1 MFCDKCGAL
10 LQDDEI
16 YCHSCGANMM
26 VAQAQFK
33 KLNTGT
39 GNEPG
44 TQKPASRVQPART
57 VNAPQPAQQARPIKT
72 AVPAA
77 QAAQVAP
84 VAPAAPVASAVQDA
98 PAAQI
103 KSVALDKPGN
113 PAASKS
119 TGTVKPTAPKAPG
132 TAKVAA
138 PQTPVTAKPADTA
151 VSTNPAG
158 NVRKA
163 PQTVPMSYGEDSMP
177 EVGADTLE
185 KYYNSLY
192 HGEEGSRKR
201 VTLSP
206 GIDDAKITGKS
217 DARLPSLGNSDDR
230 ALSPVRPIHIINFT
244 PLKVTLKILALVLAL
259 VIAAGAV
266 LYFTGGLYKFGIVEK
281 FHDLTG
287 VCIQHH
293 YVEKPDGSL
302 EYCEICGEIHK
313 T

>member
-10 LQDDEI
+10 LHDDEI
-16 YCHSCGANMM
+16 YCPSCGANMM
-26 VAQAQFK
+26 VAQAQFQ

-57 VNAPQPAQQARPIKT
+57 VNAPLSAQQARPIKT
-72 AVPAA
+72 AAS
-77 QAAQVAP
+77 VAP
-84 VAPAAPVASAVQDA
+84 VAPDIS
-98 PAAQI
+98 AAQI
-103 KSVALDKPGN
+103 KPVALNKPGD
-113 PAASKS
+113 PAAAKS
-119 TGTVKPTAPKAPG
+119 SGTVKPAAPKAPG
-132 TAKVAA
+132 TVKVAA
-138 PQTPVTAKPADTA
+138 PQAPVTAKPADTSA
-151 VSTNPAG
+151 PTNPAG

-217 DARLPSLGNSDDR
+217 GTRLPSLGNSDDR

-244 PLKVTLKILALVLAL
+244 PLKITLKILALVLAL
-259 VIAAGAV
+259 AIAAGAV

-281 FHDLTG
+281 LHDLTG